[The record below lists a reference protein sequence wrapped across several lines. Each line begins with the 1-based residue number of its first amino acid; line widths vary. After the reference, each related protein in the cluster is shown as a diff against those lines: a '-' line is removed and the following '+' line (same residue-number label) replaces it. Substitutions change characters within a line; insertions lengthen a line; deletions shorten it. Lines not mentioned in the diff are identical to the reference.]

1 MRTAR
6 TPSLRRHKPSS
17 LGVVTLNGKDHYLG
31 HWPEGSKN
39 PPAAVRLAYDQLIA
53 EWLAAG
59 RRLQPVPEKQ
69 PEGISINE
77 LLVAFWRHAEQH
89 YRDGAGKTTSE
100 LDNVRD
106 SIRPLKAL
114 YGLLPAAEF
123 SPLKLKAVRQNLLD
137 ARRYRV
143 RFAARI
149 DGEEKTL
156 ERRVW
161 EHCFR
166 PTPAGCE
173 VLWNK
178 KWRPAELLGS
188 ERALSRDV
196 INARIRRLVRVFRW
210 GVAEELVP
218 ESVHRALAA
227 VPGLQR
233 GRTEAP
239 ERGGVKPVAVE
250 VVESALAAMPAPVAA
265 MTRLQLLTGMRT
277 GEVMIMRAIDLNM
290 AGPTWTYA
298 PHKHK
303 NRHRGMERVIFLGPQ
318 AQEIIRPFLTTNLEA
333 YLFSPRAYVEAL
345 HARRAAARKTK
356 RTPSELRRRR
366 KARPKLQPA
375 ERYDRR
381 GYRQAVVRAC
391 RKAGVPAWA
400 PLQLRHTAATLIRAK
415 YGIEAT
421 KVVLGHSKVETSQI
435 YAERDLSKA
444 QEIMRE
450 IG

>member
-1 MRTAR
+1 MRTPR

-31 HWPEGSKN
+31 HWPEGSKS
-39 PPAAVRLAYDQLIA
+39 PPEAVRLAYDQLIA

-59 RRLQPVPEKQ
+59 RRLQSVPQ
-69 PEGISINE
+69 QLPTGISVNE
-77 LLVAFWRHAEQH
+77 LLLAFWRHAEQH
-89 YRDGAGKTTSE
+89 YRDAAGRNTSE
-100 LDNVRD
+100 LHNLRD
-106 SIRPLKAL
+106 AIRPLRAL

-143 RFAARI
+143 WFAVHVG
-149 DGEEKTL
+149 GEEKTL

-161 EHCFR
+161 DHCFR
-166 PTPAGCE
+166 RTPAGCE
-173 VLWNK
+173 VLWQK

-188 ERALSRDV
+188 ERALSRVV

-210 GVAEELVP
+210 AVAEELVP
-218 ESVHRALAA
+218 ESVHRALAS

-239 ERGGVKPVAVE
+239 ESGGIEPVAVA
-250 VVESALAAMPAPVAA
+250 VVESAVVAMPAPVAA
-265 MTRLQLLTGMRT
+265 MTRLQLLTGMRA
-277 GEVMIMRAIDLNM
+277 GEVMIMRALDLNM
-290 AGPTWTYA
+290 AGPTWTYT

-303 NRHRGMERVIFLGPQ
+303 NKHRGKERVIFLGPQ
-318 AQEIIRPFLTTNLEA
+318 AQDIIRPFLTTNLEA
-333 YLFSPRAYVEAL
+333 YLFSPRAYVEVL

-356 RTPSELRRRR
+356 RTPSELRRR
-366 KARPKLQPA
+366 KAKPQVQPA

-381 GYRQAVVRAC
+381 SYRQAVVRAC
-391 RKAGVPAWA
+391 RKAGVPAWS

-415 YGIEAT
+415 YGVEAA
-421 KVVLGHSKVETSQI
+421 KAILGHTRVETSQI
-435 YAERDLSKA
+435 YAERDLNRA
-444 QEIMRE
+444 EAIMRE